1 MAYKYLFQHMSIRQ
15 WNIDSISS
23 RWLVSD
29 IETTA
34 IEMYILKHEIT
45 YNFDSILRSQ
55 EINAGKIRCIQ

>member
-34 IEMYILKHEIT
+34 IEFVYFETWDNI
-45 YNFDSILRSQ
+45 
-55 EINAGKIRCIQ
+55 